1 MLCQSHVRPLTHC
14 LLHYLYTLFVPL
26 TALFVPAGYL
36 SATPP
41 HSPAQ
46 PFTDLVLLPQHT
58 IHRNNPPLLVRR
70 PTPSLLNPPF
80 WVFLFYY
87 IPALRN
93 FAPVRRD
100 RLGPGIALGCGHALV
115 HGELQ
120 CGRCEPYRGR
130 AGSACAATY
139 RACASHG
146 ALMCLPQPRHRW
158 SWCSLHQPHPVGSDA
173 WTGSSRPTPR
183 S

>member
-1 MLCQSHVRPLTHC
+1 MLCQSHVMPLTHC

-80 WVFLFYY
+80 WFFLFT
-87 IPALRN
+87 A
-93 FAPVRRD
+93 
-100 RLGPGIALGCGHALV
+100 
-115 HGELQ
+115 
-120 CGRCEPYRGR
+120 RGKGLYVGGLKMATFFCR
-130 AGSACAATY
+130 MSA
-139 RACASHG
+139 S
-146 ALMCLPQPRHRW
+146 
-158 SWCSLHQPHPVGSDA
+158 
-173 WTGSSRPTPR
+173 
-183 S
+183 